1 MSLKNKSQSIIPI
14 NIGEKKGLSYFHD
27 YVMSLLNEYADN
39 VLSGEYESINSIP
52 PVNRD
57 IVIAYA
63 SSTFE
68 SFRKRVS
75 KKYKVN

>member
-1 MSLKNKSQSIIPI
+1 MSLKNKSQNIIPI
-14 NIGEKKGLSYFHD
+14 NTDEKKGLSYFHD
-27 YVMSLLNEYADN
+27 YVMSLLNEYADI
-39 VLSGEYESINSIP
+39 LSGEYESINSIP